1 MMYPATHYK
10 NVQFMEVSFKFI
22 SGALLG
28 VLSLFAPIKATI
40 ICTLVFV
47 AVDFIFGV
55 LASREESRRQGKQW
69 YFSSQE
75 AWRTVRKSCFVLLTI
90 VMTWLVESCV
100 LDFMNLHLTR
110 MVAGVICGVE
120 MWSLLENIS
129 VLSDA
134 KIFVWLRKYVHRRI
148 EQSVGSTI
156 DDGKGAA

>member
-1 MMYPATHYK
+1 MYPATHYK
-10 NVQFMEVSFKFI
+10 NVHLMEVSFKFI
-22 SGALLG
+22 SGALWG
-28 VLSLFAPIKATI
+28 ILSLFAPIKATI

-156 DDGKGAA
+156 DDGKRAA